1 MGIGIIELLVLMGF
15 LAIVIIIVSVVLVAV
30 LRKKRK
36 STLAPESPCAGGQV
50 KGEK

>member
-15 LAIVIIIVSVVLVAV
+15 FAIALIIVSVVLVAV

-36 STLAPESPCAGGQV
+36 FTPAPESPCAGGHV